1 MSAYTQK
8 NEPRVSLSHNLKKA
22 ALPFIVLLAL
32 FLLVNLS
39 GCSSNTST
47 QWDLLNPPVVISEV
61 SVVREPPVVHVRP
74 SSDAP
79 SLKVLFMPFRVT
91 QPMSD
96 PEMAGYG
103 VSKLFW
109 QTWASMNIFQYMEF
123 MPGHGPFRPDMAL
136 RLAKARGA
144 DMVVGGYVMNILV
157 GGTVA
162 RSNLAIQFEAYDV
175 SSGLLVWS
183 MTQAASIEKPSSDDY
198 VVFKTRNKTPSDPIY
213 ALTATIAGDM
223 GQVMLNWTQREEMEA
238 ARAEEQRKEEEK
250 GFLDQARDFFSW
262 DK

>member
-8 NEPRVSLSHNLKKA
+8 NEQRRSLGYNLKKV
-22 ALPFIVLLAL
+22 ALPCVILLSL
-32 FLLVNLS
+32 LLLVNLS
-39 GCSSNTST
+39 GCSSGTST
-47 QWDLLNPPVVISEV
+47 QWELLSPPVVISEV
-61 SVVREPPVVHVRP
+61 SVVREPPVVHVYP

-109 QTWASMNIFQYMEF
+109 QTWASMKVFQFMEF
-123 MPGHGPFRPDMAL
+123 MPERGPFRPDMAL

-144 DMVVGGYVMNILV
+144 DMVVGGYVMNLLA
-157 GGTVA
+157 GGTVGQ
-162 RSNLAIQFEAYDV
+162 SNLAIQLEAYDV

-183 MTQAASIEKPSSDDY
+183 MTQAASIEKPSSNDY

-213 ALTATIAGDM
+213 ALTASIAVDM
-223 GQVMLNWTQREEMEA
+223 GQIMMNWSQREEIEA
-238 ARAEEQRKEEEK
+238 KKAEEQRKEEEK
-250 GFLDQARDFFSW
+250 DFIDKVEDFFSW